1 MANELETYYSDI
13 SKSIIQLGIDTNP
26 EELGIAMHRVYVN
39 GSGSASDYE
48 LTEINDTFSILI
60 GVPKEKISGFRYSNI
75 FPENT
80 DSRFD
85 WVEVLGQAGMTEAR
99 TKFYF
104 FSEIVKKWFSI
115 LAFSPKKGYAVLV
128 FQDITSSKIEE
139 IKRMVVVQSQSTT
152 SDNTN

>member
-1 MANELETYYSDI
+1 MANELETYYSEI
-13 SKSIIQLGIDTNP
+13 INSIKQLGIDTNP
-26 EELGIAMHRVYVN
+26 EKLGIAMHRVYVN

-48 LTEINDTFSILI
+48 LTEINDTFTTLI

-75 FPENT
+75 FSENT
-80 DSRFD
+80 DSKFD

-104 FSEIVKKWFSI
+104 FSDVINKWFSI

-128 FQDITSSKIEE
+128 FQDITAIKTEE
-139 IKRMVVVQSQSTT
+139 IKRMVAIQSQSNT
-152 SDNTN
+152 SDNTK